1 MNNKEKEELIYK
13 FRTSGKRL
21 VLIDYDGTLVNYE
34 LIPDDATLP
43 EHMID
48 ILVKIAG
55 NPKTDIYIIS
65 GRSHHDLDKLLGNIP
80 VRIIAEHG
88 AIVKENGQ
96 WKNQF
101 ENNGLWK
108 KTIFPA
114 LNQMTDACPGSF
126 TEEKSY
132 SLAWH
137 YRNIDPEL
145 GYECSRKLI
154 DCLKDLIHSYNLRI
168 LDGKK
173 VVEILS
179 NETGKGKVVEKLWN
193 QNRYDFVL
201 SIGDDATDEEMFEY
215 FLECPDAYSVKV
227 GEGKTV
233 AKYNVKE
240 ISDVESLLINL
251 SR

>member
-1 MNNKEKEELIYK
+1 MNKKEKEALITK

-34 LIPDDATLP
+34 LIPDNAKLP

-55 NPKTDIYIIS
+55 NPRTDIYIIS
-65 GRSHHDLDKLLGNIP
+65 GRSYNDLDKLLGNIP
-80 VRIIAEHG
+80 VRVIAEHG
-88 AIVKENGQ
+88 TIVKENGQ
-96 WKNQF
+96 WKIQF
-101 ENNGLWK
+101 HNNSLWK
-108 KTIFPA
+108 KAIFPA
-114 LNQMTDACPGSF
+114 LNQMTDVCPGSF
-126 TEEKSY
+126 TEEKNF

-137 YRNIDPEL
+137 YRNIEPEI

-154 DCLKDLIHSYNLRI
+154 NILKDLIHSYNLRI

-179 NETGKGKVVEKLWN
+179 TETGKGRAVEKLCH
-193 QNRYDFVL
+193 QDSYDFVL

-215 FLECPDAYSVKV
+215 FLDCPDAYSIKV
-227 GEGKTV
+227 GEGKTL
-233 AKYNVKE
+233 AKFKVNA
-240 ISDVESLLINL
+240 ISDVESLLKQL
-251 SR
+251 SL